1 MMQSDTTKSL
11 GFQGANNLVVESK
24 TNTDKPEPKQVPIS
38 IVELITG
45 QHFNGLY
52 AQLGEQERPKDPEID
67 SGVKKKKKHDI
78 QPVST

>member
-52 AQLGEQERPKDPEID
+52 A
-67 SGVKKKKKHDI
+67 
-78 QPVST
+78 